1 MKTINL
7 SDFSEFNHIPISF
20 KNIYKNNEEYI
31 LLLDYLN
38 QMDNTEKQSMLIASD
53 HLGSSFNI
61 FKSNGFLK
69 WRQGK

>member
-20 KNIYKNNEEYI
+20 KNINENNEEYI

-38 QMDNTEKQSMLIASD
+38 QMDNTEKQAMLIASD